1 MNFLYYNN
9 NLKNIF
15 FDSIRFSEYRMN
27 KNIDLETP
35 VKLFAYYRVS
45 TDLQSLG
52 SQELACRS
60 WIESLANCEIVDEFS
75 DYAESGANNDRK
87 ALKQMLDRLNE
98 VDGIVVFDE
107 TRLARDFEK
116 GMSILFQFERMK
128 KRIYMASNHTIIDLQ
143 SDNEVLIY
151 TIKLWASSMERKKI
165 NDRIKAG
172 LEKAR
177 KSGKKLGRPKAKIN
191 WKYYDELYEQ
201 LNHNKSACARVMRIS
216 PQTLFRKLKERK
228 KVEGVNR

>member
-1 MNFLYYNN
+1 M
-9 NLKNIF
+9 
-15 FDSIRFSEYRMN
+15 S
-27 KNIDLETP
+27 KNIDLDTP
-35 VKLFAYYRVS
+35 KKLFAYFRVS

-60 WIESLANCEIVDEFS
+60 WIESLPACEIVEEFS
-75 DYAESGANNDRK
+75 DFAESGANNERE
-87 ALKQMLDRLNE
+87 ALNTMLKRLKE

-116 GMSILFQFERMK
+116 GMSILFQFERMQ

-165 NDRIKAG
+165 NDRIRAG
-172 LEKAR
+172 LEKA
-177 KSGKKLGRPKAKIN
+177 KANGVKLGRPQAKIN
-191 WKYYDELYEQ
+191 WKKYEALYEQ
-201 LNHNKSACARVMRIS
+201 LGNKSACARVMGIA

-228 KVEGVNR
+228 TLEGVN